1 MSAEKSHSWNQEEV
15 SAQAPASQQHEEL
28 SPRLLRRMQDREEW
42 AALWKIRKMDAEGK
56 ILPTIRYYANLYSF
70 DKPVTFF
77 REKIVEPLNDR
88 FHKKYYHRKLTRVPY
103 IDECGVSD
111 KACILEAQEQY
122 RLDKLVDTYILQILR
137 QRVDRCLTYNRPYVK
152 PCGPLTEEY
161 EENELNWFIKY
172 GELGSTSDAIDVL
185 MKQKHRMI
193 WERRHP
199 EIMEER
205 ARKLAEHKEQL
216 ANGDYDH
223 SFWKKGLFYMDKKR
237 MEPAYDMV
245 FSKPST
251 EGDKP
256 LSKNWE
262 YYKKLQEDPEF
273 DKEQGR
279 KSKFTLL

>member
-1 MSAEKSHSWNQEEV
+1 M
-15 SAQAPASQQHEEL
+15 
-28 SPRLLRRMQDREEW
+28 
-42 AALWKIRKMDAEGK
+42 
-56 ILPTIRYYANLYSF
+56 F

-88 FHKKYYHRKLTRVPY
+88 FKKPYYHRKLTRVPS
-103 IDECGVSD
+103 IDECGVMD
-111 KACILEAQEQY
+111 RTCILEAQEQY
-122 RLDKLVDTYILQILR
+122 RLDRLVDTLILNILR
-137 QRVDRCLTYNRPYVK
+137 NRLSQCIEYHHPYIK
-152 PCGPLTEEY
+152 PCGPLAEEY

-172 GELGSTSDAIDVL
+172 GELGFTSDAIDVF

-193 WERRHP
+193 WERRNP

-205 ARKLAEHKEQL
+205 AQKLAEHKEQL
-216 ANGDYDH
+216 SNGNYDH

-237 MEPAYDMV
+237 LEPQYEMNL
-245 FSKPST
+245 SKPAP

-279 KSKFTLL
+279 KSSVFVI